1 MAAPA
6 CPCVGGSLS
15 AHRLCAG
22 PQGERDGAGH
32 QGWERLGR
40 HPLRSERGVGMGPLP
55 VAVRFPWGKNVDFLK
70 FVFFFFGHAARL
82 AGSQLPEQGLNLGH
96 NRESPES

>member
-1 MAAPA
+1 
-6 CPCVGGSLS
+6 
-15 AHRLCAG
+15 
-22 PQGERDGAGH
+22 
-32 QGWERLGR
+32 
-40 HPLRSERGVGMGPLP
+40 MGPLP

-70 FVFFFFGHAARL
+70 FVFFFFFGHAARL